1 MAWMTQLI
9 LFILTFSTALYRTS
23 GMKRFTTQSPSDED
37 EFIITGELKMT
48 MCHVIHFFSLHYQ
61 LVFIIHNMFPQNSN
75 LCLYSELDASTC
87 GEGDTEQIT
96 EEGHFF
102 LHGPEF
108 SQSTW
113 RHSAGGDNS
122 DTSIRNPRGGRG
134 RGASQP
140 LCALNVV
147 APPTHRVHILVDA
160 IVPCGD
166 LNHNRDSLHLM
177 VPI

>member
-1 MAWMTQLI
+1 
-9 LFILTFSTALYRTS
+9 
-23 GMKRFTTQSPSDED
+23 
-37 EFIITGELKMT
+37 
-48 MCHVIHFFSLHYQ
+48 
-61 LVFIIHNMFPQNSN
+61 MFPQNSN
-75 LCLYSELDASTC
+75 LCLHSELDASTC

-96 EEGHFF
+96 EEGHFL

-177 VPI
+177 VPIWYNLHILDILDWVLCKYSYIYIHIYKSIFEYEYSTYNLWSVNFTASKI